1 MISALFAYK
10 EKGNVCPIILYWI
23 NGLYERFMSMDKFK
37 LIKIGLYFVILVV
50 LCYFSVGYSYELYGI
65 GLENINMNNVEA
77 NVDGAD
83 FSPFIMLM
91 GYGVNGILA
100 TINTVVYA
108 VVVMILGLILLLP
121 FCFVGL
127 SKKRNVTIEEYKI
140 YKNVAIVTYVV
151 AFLIGCIL
159 TRFTGV
165 LILFFYNTIWFTEVL
180 IFVIM
185 VAKKHLKA
193 E

>member
-1 MISALFAYK
+1 MAFKLDSVVPW
-10 EKGNVCPIILYWI
+10 GRN
-23 NGLYERFMSMDKFK
+23 MDKFK

-50 LCYFSVGYSYELYGI
+50 LCYFSVGYSYELYGT

-83 FSPFIMLM
+83 FSPVIMLM
-91 GYGVNGILA
+91 GYGLNGILA

-121 FCFVGL
+121 FCFIGL
-127 SKKRNVTIEEYKI
+127 NKKRNVTIEEYII
-140 YKNVAIVTYVV
+140 YKNVTIVTYVV

-159 TRFTGV
+159 THFTGI
-165 LILFFYNTIWFTEVL
+165 LILFFYNTIWFVEVL